1 LGTDPHKLFLSFR
14 ENLEKKIVKVKL
26 QTKKLQEENN
36 RRSTFAKRGNGV
48 LKKACELS
56 ILCDTDVAI
65 IAFSPTGELLY
76 YCNTSVADVIKR
88 FADVD
93 PKRPTEILGHQI
105 LHSEAQC
112 NISLKDQYAH
122 CYRPENDEAKD
133 YHPSFPNHDQE

>member
-76 YCNTSVADVIKR
+76 YCNTRYDVRVCIC
-88 FADVD
+88 
-93 PKRPTEILGHQI
+93 TQEEEEY
-105 LHSEAQC
+105 LHSLSYQKKNKLFC
-112 NISLKDQYAH
+112 SGVLITICFTHQ
-122 CYRPENDEAKD
+122 
-133 YHPSFPNHDQE
+133 Q